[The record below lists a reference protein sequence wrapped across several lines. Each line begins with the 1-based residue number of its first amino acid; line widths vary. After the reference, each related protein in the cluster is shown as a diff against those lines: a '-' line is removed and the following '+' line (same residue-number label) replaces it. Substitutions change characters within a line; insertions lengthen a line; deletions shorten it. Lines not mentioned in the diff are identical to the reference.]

1 MVADDFAEDVENS
14 EIDDDDDSIEDDSTM
29 ILKRDENE
37 DDSNNENESPLL
49 SDRVKEEVSR
59 FCSERQKYS
68 DVYTYVEKY

>member
-49 SDRVKEEVSR
+49 SDRVKEVVRR

-68 DVYTYVEKY
+68 DI